1 MAAVGCHF
9 VLLQI
14 CGFLMPT
21 FLIFADALLAEWLWL
36 PDVGIFASICCAI
49 ICLPVVVCMAAEAAF
64 RVVSC

>member
-1 MAAVGCHF
+1 
-9 VLLQI
+9 
-14 CGFLMPT
+14 MPT